1 MRVSARAIIFQEGK
15 LLTMFRRKFNSGEL
29 TEYYVI
35 PGGGQDDGETLEE
48 AVTREL
54 KEEMSI
60 DIKVVSFLG
69 NEVDKMGE
77 ANYFYCEI
85 LSGTPKLG
93 GEELERNSQENYYE
107 PRLLKLEDIE
117 TVNLYGKNFVEKAIK
132 LISKSGYIN

>member
-15 LLTMFRRKFNSGEL
+15 LLTMFRRKLNNGEL
-29 TEYYVI
+29 AEYYVI

-69 NEVDKMGE
+69 NEADKMGE